1 LNVPAVGISMDERL
15 DNLAE
20 ELGTDARQL
29 LHVNDADLGPRL
41 LALDYAWDNAP
52 AIRQQLEKSLAEC
65 ISTLDA
71 KGEQLVGRLLPA

>member
-1 LNVPAVGISMDERL
+1 MDERL

-71 KGEQLVGRLLPA
+71 MGEQLAGRLLPA